1 MSNNAWNTV
10 LEPVGPA
17 ASPIQDRSVLK
28 NEVSPQWFS
37 TYGIPVIAGR
47 DFSVFDQR
55 SPQAVVIVNETLAR
69 RYFDGDPVGRS
80 IREVGG
86 PGDPQPDLTIVGV
99 ARDAVYTSLREGPPA
114 TMYLPSAHAF
124 GPISVR
130 AESESPAYLIQAVI
144 AAITDI
150 DGDLELRAHLL
161 ADDFS
166 AAVARER
173 MLAVLAALFGG
184 LALLLAGVGLYGVV
198 SYGVGARRTEIG
210 IRISL
215 GCKPGRRGRPY
226 RAASRCPDVR
236 WRRCRSPDQSLGR
249 TVRLGPAVRRI
260 SSRPGDARSGDA
272 RARVCGPGCSLD
284 SSATGREYQSDH
296 GAPG

>member
-1 MSNNAWNTV
+1 VA
-10 LEPVGPA
+10 
-17 ASPIQDRSVLK
+17 
-28 NEVSPQWFS
+28 
-37 TYGIPVIAGR
+37 
-47 DFSVFDQR
+47 
-55 SPQAVVIVNETLAR
+55 IVNETLAR
-69 RYFDGDPVGRS
+69 RYFGGDPIGRS
-80 IREVGG
+80 IREVGS
-86 PGDPQPDLTIVGV
+86 PGDPQPDLIIVGV
-99 ARDAVYTSLREGPPA
+99 VRDAVYTSLREGPPA

-130 AESESPAYLIQAVI
+130 AESESPAHLIQPVI

-150 DGDLELRAHLL
+150 DRDLELRAHLL

-215 GCKPGRRGRPY
+215 GASRTSVVGLIVRRVAALMCVGVAVGVPISLFGAQY
-226 RAASRCPDVR
+226 VSSLLFGVSAHDPATLAVATLALASVGLAAAWIPAQRAASINPTTA
-236 WRRCRSPDQSLGR
+236 L
-249 TVRLGPAVRRI
+249 
-260 SSRPGDARSGDA
+260 
-272 RARVCGPGCSLD
+272 RAD
-284 SSATGREYQSDH
+284 
-296 GAPG
+296 